1 MSGGVATL
9 SIDLGAIVA
18 NWRLLSERAAPAEC
32 AAVVKADAY
41 GLGLAEVARALA
53 AAGCRTFFVAT
64 VDEAVALRGL
74 LGVAPEARSP
84 HDEPSI
90 VVLHG
95 VSTRAEAAA
104 VSRLD
109 LLPVLNSLAQVALWN
124 EFAKA
129 GGAPLPC
136 VLHIDTG
143 MNRLG
148 LSAVE
153 VQKAGLDRRLV
164 EGCDV
169 RLVMSHLAC
178 AEQSANKMNRRQL
191 VTFLQRCAALPSA
204 PQSLANS
211 AGIFLGDG
219 YRFELVRPGIALYGA
234 NPMPVSGTSGGANPM
249 AEVVHLQG
257 RILQVRRV
265 DANETV
271 GYGAAFSVT
280 VPTRIAT
287 VAAGYAD
294 GYLRSLSGRGVA
306 MVGATRVPVVGRVSM
321 DLITL
326 DVSAVPE
333 THAQAGA
340 PVSLIGGGVSLD
352 EVAALAG
359 TIPYEILTSLGARY
373 RREYR
378 G

>member
-1 MSGGVATL
+1 M

-18 NWRLLSERAAPAEC
+18 NWRLLCERAAPAEC

-41 GLGLAEVARALA
+41 GLGVAEVARALA
-53 AAGCRTFFVAT
+53 AAGCGTFFVAT
-64 VDEAVALRGL
+64 VDEAVALRAL
-74 LGVAPEARSP
+74 LGA
-84 HDEPSI
+84 EPSI

-95 VSTRAEAAA
+95 VSTRAEADELR
-104 VSRLD
+104 RLD
-109 LLPVLNSLAQVALWN
+109 VLPVLNSLAQVALWN
-124 EFAKA
+124 ELAKT

-148 LSAVE
+148 LSSVE
-153 VQKAGLDRRLV
+153 VQKVSLDRRLV
-164 EGCDV
+164 AGCDV

-178 AEQSANKMNRRQL
+178 AEDSANKMNRRQL

-219 YRFELVRPGIALYGA
+219 YRFELVRPGIALYGPNPVPSGV
-234 NPMPVSGTSGGANPM
+234 NPMG
-249 AEVVHLQG
+249 EVVHLQG

-294 GYLRSLSGRGVA
+294 GYLRSASGRGMA
-306 MVGATRVPVVGRVSM
+306 MVGGVRVPIVGRVSM

-326 DVSAVPE
+326 DVGAVPE
-333 THAQAGA
+333 ADAQAGA
-340 PVSLIGGGVSLD
+340 PVSLIGGGVSLH
-352 EVAALAG
+352 EVATHAG

>member
-1 MSGGVATL
+1 M

-41 GLGLAEVARALA
+41 GLGVAEVARALA
-53 AAGCRTFFVAT
+53 AAGCGTFFVAT
-64 VDEAVALRGL
+64 VDEAIALRGI
-74 LGVAPEARSP
+74 LGAPEARSP
-84 HDEPSI
+84 HEEPSI

-95 VSTRAEAAA
+95 VSARTEAEE
-104 VSRLD
+104 VRRLD
-109 LLPVLNSLAQVALWN
+109 LLPVLNSLPQVALWN
-124 EFAKA
+124 ELAKT
-129 GGAPLPC
+129 GGTPLPC

-153 VQKAGLDRRLV
+153 VQKIGLDRSKV
-164 EGCDV
+164 AGCDV

-178 AEQSANKMNRRQL
+178 AEESANKMNRRQL

-234 NPMPVSGTSGGANPM
+234 NPTPLAVPSGVNPM

-257 RILQVRRV
+257 RILQSRRV

-294 GYLRSLSGRGVA
+294 GYLRSASGRGVA
-306 MVGATRVPVVGRVSM
+306 MVGAVRVPVVGRVSM

-333 THAQAGA
+333 ADAQPGA
-340 PVSLIGGGVSLD
+340 PVSLIGGGISLD
-352 EVAALAG
+352 EVATHAG

-373 RREYR
+373 HREYR